1 MSSPYTYTLS
11 PPVYALP
18 ILHAAA
24 HPSHTTLGLLLSSSS
39 PSDKEQT
46 IDHAV
51 PVLHNYASLSMVMD
65 AALALVEEW
74 GKGKGKGKGEG
85 KRVVGVYVA
94 REDGEGLGRAGE
106 RILAALRTKWDGAFG
121 LVLDNDRLGSGQFAY
136 IPYLSTASGSKAI
149 TSSSPSA
156 PLPFIISSESLP
168 AQLLQLIREKKVHR
182 DVRDFDDHLEDSSI
196 DWLENATTVST
207 LQKYIS

>member
-11 PPVYALP
+11 PQVYALP

-39 PSDKEQT
+39 MSDKEQT

-51 PVLHNYASLSMVMD
+51 PVLHNYASLSMVME

-74 GKGKGKGKGEG
+74 GKGKG

-94 REDGEGLGRAGE
+94 REDGEGLGRVGE

-121 LVLDNDRLGSGQFAY
+121 LVLDNGRLGSGQFAY

-196 DWLENATTVST
+196 DWLENTTTVST